1 MSRPLLRPG
10 DGLIILL
17 ATGLTLWLSIALWQ
31 GGSARTVR
39 ILSGGRLFLETSLL
53 HDRTGTGPGPLGSTR
68 VEIRAGRVR
77 VASDPGPRQYCVR
90 QGWLTRAGDTAL
102 CLPNAVRVE
111 LGGSAAYDSLS
122 F

>member
-53 HDRTGTGPGPLGSTR
+53 HDRTVTVPGPLGSTR